1 MATECPELLDAI
13 RRGVVKVEKSG
24 GVYTIGGATGD
35 MLIQR
40 ELERLGAVF
49 DAGAGT
55 WSVAAHTVAAGAA
68 GVAGAK
74 SLEAAYAESRKVA
87 AVLAVRADRAAKDG
101 ARMTDRAR
109 NRLQKRASREIRE
122 VYEQAIKEHQGELK
136 RVAERYNAAQDPV
149 EAIKLGYR
157 RKELDAVIK
166 SLSDGLSTA
175 GSDAASAVDG
185 LLPET
190 RKVARNIA
198 AWQVDNMS
206 GVNVS
211 RMLGNRSA
219 ALASIS
225 KYGKVKYREKD
236 VSPAFIAR
244 MEAANKY
251 DKRAWAHIG
260 NRQRAE
266 KALRK
271 AVMRGILTGEHPSKV
286 AKRIGGVFDQW
297 KGRAMVIA
305 RTETARVMNAAQQ
318 ELYAEL
324 NAGGVKIRNR
334 WDATL
339 DSRTRDSHR
348 KVDGEI
354 REVGEKFSN
363 GCLRPG
369 DGGAAECINCRCVLA
384 PVVDGFEPD
393 APMRRDNES
402 GKLAPYTTY
411 EQWAETH
418 DVG

>member
-1 MATECPELLDAI
+1 MQCPELLDAV
-13 RRGVVKVEKSG
+13 RRGVVRVEKRGRAYIVSG
-24 GVYTIGGATGD
+24 ATTGD

-40 ELERLGAVF
+40 ELEGIGAVF
-49 DAGAGT
+49 DAKAGT
-55 WSVAAHTVAAGAA
+55 WTITAA
-68 GVAGAK
+68 
-74 SLEAAYAESRKVA
+74 EAAEGIAEAARESAKVA
-87 AVLAVRADRAAKDG
+87 AALALRADRAAKSG
-101 ARMTDRAR
+101 AKMTDIAR
-109 NRLQKRASREIRE
+109 NRMQKRAAREIRA
-122 VYEQAIKEHQGELK
+122 VYELAIKEHQEELK
-136 RVAERYNAAQDPV
+136 RVMQRYEDAQDPV

-166 SLSDGLSTA
+166 SLSDGLATA
-175 GSDAASAVDG
+175 GSDAARAVDG

-211 RMLGNRSA
+211 RMLGNRGA
-219 ALASIS
+219 ALASVS

-244 MEAANKY
+244 MKAANKY
-251 DKRAWAHIG
+251 DERAWEHIG

-318 ELYAEL
+318 ELYAEV
-324 NAGGVKIRNR
+324 NAGGVKMRNR

-339 DSRTRDSHR
+339 DSRTRESHR
-348 KVDGEI
+348 KVDGEV
-354 REVGEKFSN
+354 REIGEKFSN

-369 DGGAAECINCRCVLA
+369 DGGAAECINCRCVLS
-384 PVVDGFEPD
+384 PVVEGFEPD

-402 GKLAPYTTY
+402 GKLVPYMTY
-411 EQWAETH
+411 EQWAKTH